1 MSPPL
6 IPPRNGKIATSTNF
20 LRLLIRNRRKGEKF
34 WGWEIDSITSKN
46 AKVDIWHNRI
56 EETEQFYEEY
66 QISDKFFICIL
77 LKKKITHI
85 RAMCWKIGLEKLGI
99 KPDKVG
105 RHFIRTDFPMQ
116 PHLVGNID
124 FRIMMTDHWKSLAFA
139 LVCLALNSTFRKIST
154 YVIVSHI
161 TFQCKLQSK
170 EPNTKRHFPA
180 DIDLNLH
187 WLQHLTSSMVPSIH
201 SSLCVTNFII

>member
-1 MSPPL
+1 
-6 IPPRNGKIATSTNF
+6 
-20 LRLLIRNRRKGEKF
+20 
-34 WGWEIDSITSKN
+34 
-46 AKVDIWHNRI
+46 
-56 EETEQFYEEY
+56 
-66 QISDKFFICIL
+66 
-77 LKKKITHI
+77 
-85 RAMCWKIGLEKLGI
+85 
-99 KPDKVG
+99 
-105 RHFIRTDFPMQ
+105 MQ

-201 SSLCVTNFII
+201 SSLCVTNFIIQKFDHLLIHGPPKRSLNIEVVQNCEARNGNFQESRLSSRLVHFRVIYLEVP